1 MAIKKVKKLLRTN
14 LDGSKTLSNY
24 ELTYDNDK
32 VWCVPLRE
40 ENTMYQEI
48 LAWVAEGNT
57 IEEAD

>member
-1 MAIKKVKKLLRTN
+1 MKIKSVKKHKDFMTN
-14 LDGSKTLSNY
+14 NFNNVYVLTL
-24 ELTYDNDK
+24 EDNK